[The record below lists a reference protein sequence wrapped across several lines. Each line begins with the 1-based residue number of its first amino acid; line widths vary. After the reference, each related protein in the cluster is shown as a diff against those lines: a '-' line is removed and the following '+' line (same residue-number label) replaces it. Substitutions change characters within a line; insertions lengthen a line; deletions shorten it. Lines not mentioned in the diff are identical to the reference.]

1 VKQKGFDNTAF
12 LSCTI
17 RITLKSTDPIN

>member
-17 RITLKSTDPIN
+17 RITLKSTDSIN